1 LVDSKLTCLFI
12 TKRLGMFPGLYESA
26 LDVLQSLAKTEMVLT
41 VLIDN
46 SHEMVTPAA
55 RRDAVNYAI

>member
-1 LVDSKLTCLFI
+1 
-12 TKRLGMFPGLYESA
+12 MFPGLYESA